1 MILNDLTYA
10 VRGCVFEVF
19 KELGPGLLESVYVA
33 SLAHELSIHGLKVR
47 CQVGLPVTYKETSLD
62 LGFRIDLLVENELLV
77 EVKSVEALHPVHSK
91 QLLTYLRLSNRKLGL
106 LVNFN
111 VVKIEDKVSL
121 IRIIN

>member
-19 KELGPGLLESVYVA
+19 RELGPGLLESVYVA
-33 SLAHELSIHGLKVR
+33 ALAHELGIHGLKAR
-47 CQVGLPVTYKETSLD
+47 CQVGLPVTYKENSLE

-91 QLLTYLRLSNRKLGL
+91 QLLTYLKLSNRKLGL

-111 VVKIEDKVSL
+111 VAKIEDKVSL